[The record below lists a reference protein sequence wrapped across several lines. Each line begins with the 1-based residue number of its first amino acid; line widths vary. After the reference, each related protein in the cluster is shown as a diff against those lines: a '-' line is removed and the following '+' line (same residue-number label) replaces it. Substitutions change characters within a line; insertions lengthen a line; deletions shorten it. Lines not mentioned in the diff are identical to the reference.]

1 MNHKNLFSDILS
13 SMINEL
19 ILNYIIIYIFLEIYE
34 VQWQKAATMVGM
46 LARMYEYYKKSVF
59 LFLIMH
65 PTFYFSIFIMLVSNY
80 NMYAVFFF
88 SIKVLDIGMKIMLIK
103 QVFIDKKVSQDLSL
117 ALLAPLNKYL
127 PYMGLAVYPPFIYLA
142 FS

>member
-1 MNHKNLFSDILS
+1 
-13 SMINEL
+13 MINEL

-34 VQWQKAATMVGM
+34 VQWQKATTMIGM
-46 LARMYEYYKKSVF
+46 LARMHEYYKKSVF

-103 QVFIDKKVSQDLSL
+103 QVFIDKEISHELSL
-117 ALLAPLNKYL
+117 ALLAPLHKFL
-127 PYMGLAVYPPFIYLA
+127 PFMGLVVYPPFIYLA

>member
-1 MNHKNLFSDILS
+1 
-13 SMINEL
+13 MINEL

-34 VQWQKAATMVGM
+34 VQWQKATTMVGM

-103 QVFIDKKVSQDLSL
+103 QVFIDKEISHELSL
-117 ALLAPLNKYL
+117 ALLTPLNKYL
-127 PYMGLAVYPPFIYLA
+127 PFMGLVVYPPFIYLA